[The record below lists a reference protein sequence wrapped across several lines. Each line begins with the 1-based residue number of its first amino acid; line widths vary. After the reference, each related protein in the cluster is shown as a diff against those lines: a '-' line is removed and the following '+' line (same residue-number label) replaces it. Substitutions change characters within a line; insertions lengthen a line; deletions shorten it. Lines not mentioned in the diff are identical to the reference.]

1 MKTRT
6 YLLIFGAILALCA
19 AALLLL
25 PRMGDGKT
33 AEIYLDGE
41 LIRTVDL
48 GKNETFTVESERGS
62 NEITVENGTI
72 RVSAATCPDQICV
85 RRGACSDGAPVVC
98 LPNRLVIRFPGS
110 GETDVKT
117 G

>member
-19 AALLLL
+19 AVLLFL
-25 PRMGDGKT
+25 PKAGDGKT

-41 LIRTVDL
+41 LLRTVDL
-48 GKNETFTVESERGS
+48 EKNETFTVESDRGS
-62 NEITVENGTI
+62 NEITIENGTI

-85 RRGACSDGAPVVC
+85 QCGACSDGAPVVC
-98 LPNRLVIRFPGS
+98 LPNRLVIRFPDS
-110 GETDVKT
+110 GGTDVKT